1 VFCTHAQEEVT
12 VTSPAIVAL
21 NHLLRN
27 QLALTRQFI
36 ATSRHA
42 TEQFSSGIVPDHH
55 YTTLEETKD
64 YIAKHRPKVLTTKE
78 AKKLVAMEALCMK

>member
-1 VFCTHAQEEVT
+1 MHTTEVT

-64 YIAKHRPKVLTTKE
+64 VRVTLVTTSIVYSDMVECIICTCNLWVK
-78 AKKLVAMEALCMK
+78 